1 VAVDLELYRGVTHD
15 FIKLGRAIPEAEQA
29 QAAGALAL
37 RRPCTG
43 LSRISGGGQRQAAG
57 RPGVQA
63 EGALLRRLVL
73 AFDHV
78 GAQAAPLGF
87 ADQQGGTA
95 GAVAAIGA
103 ADEHR

>member
-29 QAAGALAL
+29 QAAGRWRFAG
-37 RRPCTG
+37 PCTG

-63 EGALLRRLVL
+63 EERSCAGWCWRSIMWVLRLRPWASQISRVEQR
-73 AFDHV
+73 V
-78 GAQAAPLGF
+78 P
-87 ADQQGGTA
+87 
-95 GAVAAIGA
+95 
-103 ADEHR
+103 